1 MSVTFDASI
10 LLPLL
15 FPGVKGPI
23 DPATKKPIEH
33 CRERIDQLVI
43 DLEKSH
49 TKVIIP
55 TPALSEILV
64 YADNAGPKYLEQ
76 LHQSRAFKIEPFDER
91 AAAEVAM
98 MIRSDLKKLGQKRGR
113 QVQDTW
119 AKVKFDRQI
128 VAIAKVNGASIVYS
142 DDRGVR
148 AFAEESGISVFGIA
162 DLPLPGSMSQMGLF
176 APREQDVI
184 EVVQPFARKF
194 RVKDEEEKPD

>member
-1 MSVTFDASI
+1 VSVAFDASI

-15 FPGVKGPI
+15 FPGVRGPI

-33 CRERIDQLVI
+33 CRERIDQLVT
-43 DLEKSH
+43 DLDKSH

-91 AAAEVAM
+91 AAAEVAIR
-98 MIRSDLKKLGQKRGR
+98 IRSDIKKHSKKRGR
-113 QVQDTW
+113 QVEETW

-128 VAIAKVNGASIVYS
+128 VAIAKVNGVSALYT
-142 DDRGVR
+142 DDHGVR
-148 AFAEESGISVFGIA
+148 TFAEESGISVFGII

-176 APREQDVI
+176 GRDAID
-184 EVVQPFARKF
+184 
-194 RVKDEEEKPD
+194 KPSPDRPD